1 MVNQLTAGSSID
13 PWPETI
19 LPEPETT
26 ISAVATLRA
35 DEVSPTTVVTETD
48 ERQSEIRELI
58 KLIGEI
64 YDAPA
69 DLALAIARCESQYSQ
84 FADSGRVLRGRKNP
98 NDVGVFQINEDYHL
112 VASKKLGFDIHTI
125 EGNIAYAMWLLKR
138 DGSKPWRASQPCW
151 GQIAKS

>member
-1 MVNQLTAGSSID
+1 MSTVGPL
-13 PWPETI
+13 PETT
-19 LPEPETT
+19 LPEPEVT
-26 ISAVATLRA
+26 ITAVKNLVPELPKLTAPVNDVA
-35 DEVSPTTVVTETD
+35 
-48 ERQSEIRELI
+48 EISKLI
-58 KLIGEI
+58 KQIGEI

-84 FADSGRVLRGRKNP
+84 FAASGKVLRGRKNP

-112 VASKKLGFDIHTI
+112 AASKKLGFDIHTL